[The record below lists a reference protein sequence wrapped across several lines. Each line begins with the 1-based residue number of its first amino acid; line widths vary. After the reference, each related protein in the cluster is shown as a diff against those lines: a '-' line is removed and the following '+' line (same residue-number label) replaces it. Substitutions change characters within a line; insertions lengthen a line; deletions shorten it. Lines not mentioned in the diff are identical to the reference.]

1 MRRSTKENAKR
12 GSLLVKKFLDLSTLT
27 FIFMGIIMLFGSIT
41 SYDINLMGMKEFIL
55 KMIGVC
61 VSFGF
66 GYITTMVKSLFR

>member
-41 SYDINLMGMKEFIL
+41 SYDINLMGMKEFTL

-61 VSFGF
+61 VLFGF
-66 GYITTMVKSLFR
+66 GYLTTMVKSLFR

>member
-12 GSLLVKKFLDLSTLT
+12 GSLLVKKFLDLSSLT
-27 FIFMGIIMLFGSIT
+27 FIIMAIIILFGSVT

-61 VSFGF
+61 VLFGF
-66 GYITTMVKSLFR
+66 SYITAMVKSLFR